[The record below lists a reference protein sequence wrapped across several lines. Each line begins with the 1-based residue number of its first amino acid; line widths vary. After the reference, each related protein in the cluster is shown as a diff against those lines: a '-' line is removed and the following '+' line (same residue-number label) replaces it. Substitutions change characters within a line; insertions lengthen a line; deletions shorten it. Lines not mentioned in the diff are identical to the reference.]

1 MAISGVGTVYN
12 YNYNLVS
19 KRISGINGQNDEFVQ
34 YCNGELKG
42 EDSAQLNGYDYRT
55 KGVINGFMERMQWL
69 YDAGLMDKPVV
80 EPGAEDIELSCE
92 IEDITTTSIYV
103 NREKRLTAIV
113 PGVVYTGDEIRS
125 FATVAPPFK
134 TKVHQDYNPSDNSI
148 HIAVGDKFSYGNGY
162 TLTVGE
168 TKVMGDG
175 YDGKSDAENQAVD
188 RFSWALN
195 SLLHFADQQ
204 YISDMIDK
212 DMTPQILSFLQEQG
226 VDTSREFT
234 INETRCEVRDG
245 RIYEV
250 GNKTGIP
257 NSIYNKALARYE
269 ESLEAPLNKA
279 GRVYRTSMEKIE
291 MANQG
296 VQQKNGTGLS
306 GGRNSEIRVSNFK
319 EVETANYKLVPEP
332 EIGGLRILVD
342 GKSAGVFKPENLK
355 IQEDAQTG
363 TRVMISE
370 LPGFNGN
377 WYDAIPVT
385 EELES
390 ALSEA
395 IGVEEVPHQPLE
407 GYYIGTHAG
416 TGIKY
421 VMRPGD
427 EGRGG
432 QVLLCNA
439 VDEARYKAL

>member
-19 KRISGINGQNDEFVQ
+19 KRISGTDGKNDEFVQ

-42 EDSAQLNGYDYRT
+42 EDSAELNGYDYRT

-69 YDAGLMDKPVV
+69 YDAGLMDKPVADP
-80 EPGAEDIELSCE
+80 ETEDIELSCE

-245 RIYEV
+245 RIREV

-279 GRVYRTSMEKIE
+279 GRVYDRTSMEKNDGVESISNE
-291 MANQG
+291 RTDEAYGQVRSDKPLWDWHDGQRGYFANVYKNEGSDSEYTVKLTYDDGREAIKVIDADKVDASSCGFLELSIKMYHLRDQG
-296 VQQKNGTGLS
+296 KISDSDAAANIALADVYMRYRMPNADENTL
-306 GGRNSEIRVSNFK
+306 IDFK
-319 EVETANYKLVPEP
+319 
-332 EIGGLRILVD
+332 G
-342 GKSAGVFKPENLK
+342 
-355 IQEDAQTG
+355 
-363 TRVMISE
+363 
-370 LPGFNGN
+370 
-377 WYDAIPVT
+377 WY
-385 EELES
+385 ERQLELEMNDERNEKHIS
-390 ALSEA
+390 SLMN
-395 IGVEEVPHQPLE
+395 LL
-407 GYYIGTHAG
+407 
-416 TGIKY
+416 KY
-421 VMRPGD
+421 
-427 EGRGG
+427 
-432 QVLLCNA
+432 L
-439 VDEARYKAL
+439 